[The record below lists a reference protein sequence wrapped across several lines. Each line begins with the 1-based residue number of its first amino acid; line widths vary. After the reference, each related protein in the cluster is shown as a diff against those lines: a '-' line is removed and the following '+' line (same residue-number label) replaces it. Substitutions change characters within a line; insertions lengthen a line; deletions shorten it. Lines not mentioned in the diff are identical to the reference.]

1 MTRLLSIHSPACIEY
16 TAMPGKRIVRSR
28 VSNIRHEGISGQY
41 SVKYVL
47 GGQENYQIRNRWWK
61 LRAGEWIIVQPGT
74 RYGAKISEEHPA
86 DGLCLYFDN
95 NEFERMAASLSS
107 PLAQIVE
114 QIEKPG
120 PHPSFWPDAPIVQY
134 DASLRRCMSAIA
146 TMADHQLRSGGTR
159 LSDCCML
166 EVAETILMACY
177 EFSGQS
183 KRLPQAGK
191 PLRDEILRRLRY
203 AVRLIHDAY
212 YLPLDLQQLADE
224 AGISTYHFS
233 RLFRAAFGMPPM
245 AYLIHWR
252 IQQARQMLLNTP
264 LQAGEIAIATG
275 FTDQPAFNKTF
286 RRLTGTSPQQ
296 YRNSKK

>member
-1 MTRLLSIHSPACIEY
+1 MARLQTIHSPACLEY
-16 TAMPGKRIVRSR
+16 PQMPGKRIVRSR
-28 VSNIRHEGISGQY
+28 VSNISHEGTAGQY

-47 GGQENYQIRNRWWK
+47 GGHEYYQIRNRWWK

-74 RYGAKISEEHPA
+74 RYGAKIRGEHPA

-95 NEFERMAASLSS
+95 TEFELMAAILCA
-107 PLAQIVE
+107 PLAEIVE
-114 QIEKPG
+114 QIEKPK

-134 DASLRRCMSAIA
+134 DVSLRVCMT
-146 TMADHQLRSGGTR
+146 TMAAMADNKLRDGDTR
-159 LSDCCML
+159 LSDTCML
-166 EVAETILMACY
+166 EAAESILLACQ

-183 KRLPQAGK
+183 NRLPQAGK

-224 AGISTYHFS
+224 ASISTYHFS
-233 RLFRAAFGMPPM
+233 RLFRSAFGMPPM
-245 AYLIHWR
+245 AYLIRWR
-252 IQQARQMLLNTP
+252 IHQARQLLLNTT
-264 LQAGEIAIATG
+264 LQAGEIALAAG
-275 FTDQPAFNKTF
+275 FTDQPAFTKTF
-286 RRLTGTSPQQ
+286 RRLTGMSPQQ